1 MPPFTGTTLFSRAAS
16 LLHRPAPLTAE
27 LSRRSVLRGLGAGAA
42 GLAAVPLV
50 ASAASAAPVRRRRS
64 VAADAAPHQR
74 ILTVDGLHNLRD
86 VGGYTT
92 ECGGTVAWGAVY
104 RSGALNKVTDQGLQQ
119 LQPLKLTWVVDLRTD
134 RERSTVGTDHIPAGA
149 QELPAPVGDENAR
162 GGFPTVG
169 SVSPDT
175 LAEFRSHV
183 TDPKQRASYGQALT
197 RIAENRGAP
206 VLVHCNAGAYR
217 TGWLM
222 AVVLTALGVDR
233 DQVNADFLISN
244 DTIGAQ
250 IAFPDYLDA
259 AFEEVGNAYDD
270 FHQFLTDGLGVRAS
284 AIAAMRR
291 SLIVH

>member
-1 MPPFTGTTLFSRAAS
+1 MSPFIS
-16 LLHRPAPLTAE
+16 LRSAD
-27 LSRRSVLRGLGAGAA
+27 LSRRTMLRGLGAGAA
-42 GLAAVPLV
+42 GLAAVPLL
-50 ASAASAAPVRRRRS
+50 ASAASAAPARPRRRS
-64 VAADAAPHQR
+64 AVADTAAHQR

-119 LQPLKLTWVVDLRTD
+119 LQPLKLTWLVDLRTD
-134 RERSTVGTDHIPAGA
+134 RERTAVGTDHIPAGA
-149 QELPAPVGDENAR
+149 QELLAPVGDENAR

-175 LAEFRSHV
+175 IAEFRAHI
-183 TDPKQRASYGQALT
+183 TDPKQRASYGMALN

-206 VLVHCNAGAYR
+206 ALVHCNSGAYR
-217 TGWLM
+217 TGWLT
-222 AVVLTALGVDR
+222 AVLLTALGVDR

-244 DTIGAQ
+244 DTLGAQ

-259 AFEEVGNAYDD
+259 AFEEVDNAYDD

-291 SLIVH
+291 ALIVR